1 MSGGIVF
8 QAGEGEQH
16 PIGAASTTTIKATA
30 DATAGRFFIS
40 ENDVAPGFPGPPLHV
55 HDELVDSFYV
65 LAGTLDLV
73 VGDDRVALGAGGFA
87 CVLPG
92 TPHTFSNSSESRV
105 RFLNINAPGG
115 FEHYMRELAAA
126 AGAQALTSESIG
138 EIASR
143 YDVRVVDEH
152 VA

>member
-1 MSGGIVF
+1 MDGGVAY
-8 QAGEGEQH
+8 QAGDGERH
-16 PIGAASTTTIKATA
+16 ALGPASSTTIKATT

-40 ENDVAPGFPGPPLHV
+40 ENDVEPGFPGPPPHV

-65 LAGTLDLV
+65 LEGTLTVV
-73 VGDDRVALGAGGFA
+73 VGREELELGPGGFA
-87 CVLPG
+87 CALPG
-92 TPHTFSNSSESRV
+92 TRHTFANRSGARV

-126 AGAQALTSESIG
+126 ASAGAMTTQRMG

-143 YDVRVVDEH
+143 YDVRVVD
-152 VA
+152 